1 MAIRSFGGVKAGQLG
16 GFVEKEENL
25 SHEGDCFVFDDAV
38 VCDDARVEKNS
49 LVMDNAL
56 IFGNALLTDNAIVV
70 DNAILKDRVVVR
82 GDSEITDSAVISE
95 NAQVL
100 DSALVSEN
108 AAIKDDAKSGILQ
121 LFLVTLWLK
130 TMLKLKIMRKF
141 KTKLL
146 YPAMW
151 LQRIML

>member
-1 MAIRSFGGVKAGQLG
+1 MNKKYILTEEYKNIIVSDNQSKRVFRIMAIRSFGGVKAGQLG

-70 DNAILKDRVVVR
+70 DNAILKDRVR
-82 GDSEITDSAVISE
+82 
-95 NAQVL
+95 
-100 DSALVSEN
+100 
-108 AAIKDDAKSGILQ
+108 
-121 LFLVTLWLK
+121 F
-130 TMLKLKIMRKF
+130 
-141 KTKLL
+141 
-146 YPAMW
+146 
-151 LQRIML
+151 